1 METKLKKTKGRYY
14 TNKRIRR
21 QIDTILHKNAI
32 MYQNLGLGD
41 NYNKARR
48 IEKINLDAIKY
59 LDYDFY
65 KAICPYG
72 CKE

>member
-1 METKLKKTKGRYY
+1 MEKILEKTKGRYY

-21 QIDTILHKNAI
+21 LIDKILHTNAI
-32 MYQNLGLGD
+32 MYQNMGLGD
-41 NYNKARR
+41 DYNKARGK
-48 IEKINLDAIKY
+48 EKINLDAIKY